1 MKPTIIAALLLA
13 SIGIAHAGNSGIGAP
28 QSPPRPPLS
37 IAVNAQNG
45 STFRLVYTP
54 GNGWRFA
61 DPMGP
66 RLASVGSPREPT
78 GPIQVPPDEIPQS
91 VFVDGPSGYVFAYV
105 VDEGWKF
112 LGSVADAKR

>member
-1 MKPTIIAALLLA
+1 MKETVIAALLLA
-13 SIGIAHAGNSGIGAP
+13 SFGSAHAGNSGTGAP
-28 QSPPRPPLS
+28 QSLPRSPLS
-37 IAVNAQNG
+37 IAVSTQNG

-66 RLASVGSPREPT
+66 RLASVGPPQEPT
-78 GPIQVPPDEIPQS
+78 GPIQALTDEIPQS

-105 VDEGWKF
+105 LDEGWKF

>member
-1 MKPTIIAALLLA
+1 MKKTVIAALLLA
-13 SIGIAHAGNSGIGAP
+13 SFGFAHAGNSGIGAP
-28 QSPPRPPLS
+28 QSLPRSPLS
-37 IAVNAQNG
+37 IDVSAQNG
-45 STFRLVYTP
+45 STFRLIYTP

-66 RLASVGSPREPT
+66 KLASVDSPQQPT
-78 GPIQVPPDEIPQS
+78 GPIHAPPDEIPQS

-112 LGSVADAKR
+112 LGSVADAKH

>member
-1 MKPTIIAALLLA
+1 MKRTIIAALLLA
-13 SIGIAHAGNSGIGAP
+13 SFGSAHAGNTGIGAP
-28 QSPPRPPLS
+28 QSLPRSPLS
-37 IAVNAQNG
+37 IAVNAHNG

-66 RLASVGSPREPT
+66 KLASASSAQEPT
-78 GPIQVPPDEIPQS
+78 GPIQALPDEIPQS